1 MKQFNLSLHND
12 ILKLRQLGNSS
23 PDEHKKLLDEICDKY
38 KLSKATIY
46 RELGKPKPGTYRKRN
61 HKPCMTK
68 ITNLELELVTEMM
81 LARKND
87 EQIRLEMSIIK
98 GFDYSRVR
106 LAKAK
111 QKISHASQMIMNP
124 KPKVVHHIHDPKLV
138 DGMKISNVTYIRAD
152 GKDGV
157 TPKNTNLPCY
167 EGNASKFFYALAGID
182 TKDPDGIQK
191 LTFPGGEVH
200 YVKNSVIK
208 GHLDGIA
215 ASSEAGG
222 KSKEEAVTFSIDV
235 LLRNQ
240 LNSAVRR
247 GYITPLEL
255 RQLTSTTKA
264 LTQIR
269 NSAGASGG
277 NYSFDEVMHIVGVF
291 SPGATREHVA
301 KIIASH
307 PFLDRTRN
315 KPIPSYVPTPAY
327 QPTPTPEENLSEACL
342 KTTVWEEGGKDE
354 EINCDD
360 EFSTA
365 IGNNRRPSNHHAN
378 HVEKTGENNG

>member
-12 ILKLRQLGNSS
+12 ILRLRQLGNSS
-23 PDEHKKLLDEICDKY
+23 PQEHKKLLDDICDKY

-61 HKPCMTK
+61 HKPYMTK

-87 EQIRLEMSIIK
+87 QQILIEMSIIK

-106 LAKAK
+106 LGKVK
-111 QKISHASQMIMNP
+111 QKISHAAQLVMNP
-124 KPKVVHHIHDPKLV
+124 KPKVVHHIFDPKLV

-152 GKDGV
+152 GKDGA
-157 TPKNTNLPCY
+157 TPKNTHLPCY
-167 EGNASKFFYALAGID
+167 EGNASKFFYKVAGID

-222 KSKEEAVTFSIDV
+222 KSKEEAVAFSIDV

-240 LNSAVRR
+240 LNSAMRR

-255 RQLTSTTKA
+255 RQLTSTTKQ
-264 LTQIR
+264 LTEIR
-269 NSAGASGG
+269 NTLNSAGG

-291 SPGATREHVA
+291 SPTATRESVA

-307 PFLDRTRN
+307 PFLDRTRT

-327 QPTPTPEENLSEACL
+327 QPTPTPTPSPEDDS
-342 KTTVWEEGGKDE
+342 GRDE

-360 EFSTA
+360 EFSTE
-365 IGNNRRPSNHHAN
+365 IKNNNEGDQSLKMNNHRAN
-378 HVEKTGENNG
+378 HVEKTGENNA

>member
-111 QKISHASQMIMNP
+111 QKISHAAQLIMNP

-152 GKDGV
+152 GKDGI
-157 TPKNTNLPCY
+157 TPKNTKLPCY

-222 KSKEEAVTFSIDV
+222 KSKEDAVTFSIDV

-255 RQLTSTTKA
+255 RQLTSTTKV

-269 NSAGASGG
+269 NSVGTAGG

-307 PFLDRTRN
+307 PFLDRTRS

-327 QPTPTPEENLSEACL
+327 QPTPTPEENSSENSLS
-342 KTTVWEEGGKDE
+342 DE
-354 EINCDD
+354 EINSDD

-365 IGNNRRPSNHHAN
+365 IGNNLKPSNHHAN